1 MAPLYSNPEEFY
13 ARLERILMKVLEDLQ
28 STKSGADLSKLPE
41 SQLLSEKEV
50 AQYLGLST
58 RTLQAW
64 RLRGGSLRYQK
75 LNKRSIRY
83 RVGEVRKFH
92 DLGRQGPTLHAA

>member
-13 ARLERILMKVLEDLQ
+13 ARLEMILKKVLEDLQ

-83 RVGEVRKFH
+83 RVTDVRKFL
-92 DLGRQGPTLHAA
+92 DLDGQGPTSHAA